1 MHLLS
6 AFALI
11 MEQTYGINETRCLR
25 SECLYFF
32 GWVLSIIEY
41 CWANA
46 NYCFRLCSRHRKEFQ
61 VVSDDISMYPVSI
74 GSCIT
79 IESEY
84 KIDDCR
90 QLINH
95 ILNEV
100 NLSPIRSQTRKNLLR
115 AYQK

>member
-1 MHLLS
+1 
-6 AFALI
+6 
-11 MEQTYGINETRCLR
+11 
-25 SECLYFF
+25 
-32 GWVLSIIEY
+32 
-41 CWANA
+41 
-46 NYCFRLCSRHRKEFQ
+46 
-61 VVSDDISMYPVSI
+61 MYPVSI